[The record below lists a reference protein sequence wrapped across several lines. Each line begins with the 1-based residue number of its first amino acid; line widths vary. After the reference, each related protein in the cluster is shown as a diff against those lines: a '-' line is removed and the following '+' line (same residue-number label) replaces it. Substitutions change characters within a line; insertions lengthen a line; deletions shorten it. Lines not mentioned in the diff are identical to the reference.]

1 MDNLP
6 DSVVSADRIDIAWH
20 QLSKVKDLSTGNAK
34 YPLLTTLMKAVL
46 TLYHSNADCERFFS
60 SVRKNKTDLRASMNT
75 GTLSNI
81 LTHKTAMSAK
91 SQVCHSVQHSE
102 GLLKKAKSSTYVA
115 MQAGQ
120 KPQQQAS

>member
-46 TLYHSNADCERFFS
+46 TLYHSSADCERFFS
-60 SVRKNKTDLRASMNT
+60 SASMNT

-81 LTHKTAMSAK
+81 LTYKTAMSAK

-120 KPQQQAS
+120 KPQQQTS